1 MELAF
6 HPVAAGTGRPTP
18 RTEERFM
25 KSSTWLSILVAAAL
39 VLAGGALLALAAPGE
54 EAALADQRVIV
65 DANGTLQT
73 IGLEDL
79 ADGESREIAAGDH
92 TVTVTRSGQ
101 QLAVLLDGK
110 DLMGEAPV
118 DLGRKAVVWVGE
130 EGNGQALADRVVVFK
145 GAAGE
150 PAEARTLVIRTREGE
165 GDEEVTVDVHAI
177 ADAEW
182 SELDAASGKHTMI
195 FTSAEPGSEPV
206 VVSAPGRRPGMVRY
220 RCEATGS
227 ELLVDKDQA
236 TAESYVCPATG
247 CVMIRVEEPEVRVI
261 KVVKTVK
268 ESDTEPTE

>member
-6 HPVAAGTGRPTP
+6 SPVAAGSGRRTQ

-25 KSSTWLSILVAAAL
+25 KASPWLSILVAAVV
-39 VLAGGALLALAAPGE
+39 VLAGGALLALAAPGG
-54 EAALADQRVIV
+54 EAAFTDQRVVV

-73 IGLEDL
+73 IGIDDL

-92 TVTVTRSGQ
+92 TVTVTRSGG
-101 QLAVLLDGK
+101 QLGVMLDGK
-110 DLMGEAPV
+110 DLMSEAPA
-118 DLGRKAVVWVGE
+118 DIDRKAVVWVGE
-130 EGNGQALADRVVVFK
+130 EGDGEALADRVVVFK
-145 GAAGE
+145 GAEGE
-150 PAEARTLVIRTREGE
+150 PAEARTVVIRTREGE
-165 GDEEVTVDVHAI
+165 GDEELTVDVHAI

-182 SELDAASGKHTMI
+182 SELDAAGGKRTMI

-206 VVSAPGRRPGMVRY
+206 VVAAPGRRPGMVRY

-247 CVMIRVEEPEVRVI
+247 CVMTRVEEPEVRVI
-261 KVVKTVK
+261 KVVTKVEAGDQK
-268 ESDTEPTE
+268 PTE

>member
-1 MELAF
+1 
-6 HPVAAGTGRPTP
+6 
-18 RTEERFM
+18 M

-54 EAALADQRVIV
+54 EAALADQRVVV
-65 DANGTLQT
+65 DANGTVQT

-118 DLGRKAVVWVGE
+118 DLDRKTVVWVGE
-130 EGNGQALADRVVVFK
+130 EGDGNPHAERVVVLK
-145 GAAGE
+145 GAAAGE
-150 PAEARTLVIRTREGE
+150 PAEARTVVIRTREGDGE
-165 GDEEVTVDVHAI
+165 EEVTVDVHAI

-182 SELDAASGKHTMI
+182 SELDAAGGKHTMI

-206 VVSAPGRRPGMVRY
+206 VVAAPGRRPGMVRY

-227 ELLVDKDQA
+227 ELLVDKDNA